1 MDCAKALDG
10 LSKNELIDLAKKL
23 EIKNPHKFKDR
34 EEELKKYILDNYN
47 KDQINAL
54 LAPPIPCK
62 ETKSKEKRKWL
73 QILFITSAFIG
84 LISFILML
92 IFQYQS
98 TIKDKKL
105 KETIE
110 SLLKKKYGISEMDP
124 TIPDYEKEIEELKGA
139 LTDRNFVDIKERNEA
154 LQAFKKGEL
163 SKAETFFK
171 KLKAKTTYNLG
182 NIYFLQVKYEKSL
195 EAYKNAGRLDPE
207 NSEYQNAIGKICQ
220 VLGKYSEALDYFK
233 KALDRDIQTYGKE
246 HPKVAIRLN
255 NLGATLY
262 LQKEYKQAI
271 DNFKKALAIDLKVH
285 GDGHPAVARD
295 QNNLGEVWASL
306 KEYQR
311 AISYYKKAL
320 NTFKNTL
327 GPDHP
332 FTKIVREN
340 LALVTEILN
349 HAE

>member
-10 LSKNELIDLAKKL
+10 LSRNELIDLAKKL

-271 DNFKKALAIDLKVH
+271 DNFKKALAIDLKLYVEE
-285 GDGHPAVARD
+285 HPAVARD

-332 FTKIVREN
+332 FTKIMREN